1 MEKNAPP
8 TAEIAMV
15 FVQGFSWWGA
25 IHAFFREKNGE
36 CCQQKCSSTNEII
49 RKCYLAVGS

>member
-25 IHAFFREKNGE
+25 IHAVFSERKTESAANRNVH
-36 CCQQKCSSTNEII
+36 QQMKLSENVI
-49 RKCYLAVGS
+49 